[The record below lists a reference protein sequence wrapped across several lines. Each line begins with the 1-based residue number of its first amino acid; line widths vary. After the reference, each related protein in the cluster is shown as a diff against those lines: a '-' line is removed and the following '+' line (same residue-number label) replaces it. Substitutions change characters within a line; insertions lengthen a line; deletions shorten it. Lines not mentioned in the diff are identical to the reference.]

1 MSVLSRGAKNA
12 FRNTIRTLSVVLIL
26 ALTVGL
32 ALVMLLSYQT
42 VQNKIAAVKSSIGNS
57 ITITPA
63 GAQGF
68 QGGGEPLT
76 STQADAVK
84 AIAHVSSISETLND
98 RLTAGTDT
106 SLVSAIDPGTLGTR
120 FRSRGTGEIPNG
132 GPETSVGGATEN
144 GNAPTRTFSIPIMVT
159 GVSDTSALTTSTTT
173 ITAGTLFDASKN
185 SNVAAIGKAV
195 ATKNDLSVGS
205 TFTYGT
211 TPITVAAIF
220 DAGNEFANAGIYMP
234 IAAVQQ
240 LSSQTDQI
248 SSAVVQVDTI
258 ENVTDT
264 VAAIKSKL
272 GTDKADV
279 VSNQD
284 EATQTL
290 TPLENIKNI
299 SLYSLIGALAAGAII
314 TLLTMIMIVR
324 ERRKEIGVLKAI
336 GASNVT
342 VVTQFITESLVLT
355 LLGSL
360 VGAVLGFIFSNPVL
374 NALVSSNASDAGPA
388 GAITRTAGAR
398 GGGLAF
404 RAVQFTGGGIQESI
418 RNLHAVVN
426 IDIVLYGLLAAV
438 GIAIIGSAIPAW
450 LIAKVRP
457 AEVMR
462 GE

>member
-1 MSVLSRGAKNA
+1 MSVLTRGAKNA

-42 VQNKIAAVKSSIGNS
+42 VQNKIAAVKSSIGNTIS
-57 ITITPA
+57 ITPA

-76 STQADAVK
+76 TAQADQVK
-84 AIAHVSSISETLND
+84 AIAHVTGVSETLND

-106 SLVSAIDPGTLGTR
+106 NLVSAIEPGTLGNR
-120 FRSRGTGEIPNG
+120 FRNRGTGEVPANPPVG
-132 GPETSVGGATEN
+132 APGAEGGATQ
-144 GNAPTRTFSIPIMVT
+144 TRTFTIPISVT
-159 GVSDTSALTTSTTT
+159 GISDTSALKVSTTT
-173 ITAGTLFDASKN
+173 ITAGTLFDASQN
-185 SNVAAIGKAV
+185 ANVAAIGTAL
-195 ATKNDLSVGS
+195 ATKNNLSVGS

-211 TPITVAAIF
+211 TTVKVVAIF
-220 DAGNEFANAGIYMP
+220 DAGNEFANAGFYMP
-234 IAAVQQ
+234 ITAVQT
-240 LSSQTDQI
+240 LSTQTGQI
-248 SSAVVQVDTI
+248 SSAVATVDTI
-258 ENVTDT
+258 ENVPTAVTD
-264 VAAIKSKL
+264 IKSKL

-284 EATQTL
+284 EATQTI

-336 GASNVT
+336 GASNAT

-355 LLGSL
+355 LLGSV

-374 NALVSSNASDAGPA
+374 NALVTSNTATPTGAAG
-388 GAITRTAGAR
+388 GAVRA
-398 GGGLAF
+398 GGGGGFGF
-404 RAVQFTGGGIQESI
+404 RAIQLTGGGIQQSI
-418 RNLHAVVN
+418 RNLHAAVN
-426 IDIVLYGLLAAV
+426 LNIVLYGLLVAV
-438 GIAIIGSAIPAW
+438 VIAILGSAIPAW